1 MVSQANTGA
10 NPWTVMVHS
19 NNTSAT
25 LAAVV
30 RSRRFDSIATCAK
43 LEKSFSDCSQLVI
56 VEHNFVLGHIY
67 LGSTGKTLIKTGK
80 HNGSA
85 LRQVTIS
92 VSD

>member
-43 LEKSFSDCSQLVI
+43 LEKSFSDCS
-56 VEHNFVLGHIY
+56 
-67 LGSTGKTLIKTGK
+67 
-80 HNGSA
+80 
-85 LRQVTIS
+85 
-92 VSD
+92 